1 MRVLFVTNEYPT
13 KDTPGASPCVL
24 EQQVALKKM
33 GYDVD
38 VLFIDKNKSN
48 LNYLK
53 AALSVFWNAQIRR
66 RYDVIHAHY
75 GFYCGLT
82 ARLQWRV
89 PVVVTYRGSDVMWS
103 REQPISRFVA
113 RHINQSVVM
122 TDEMKQ
128 QLGREDALIIPY
140 GIDLELFKPVPQEEA
155 RKKLNLPLDM
165 PLILFPYDP
174 GRTLKRFDLVEQAA
188 ALLKAEFPDVQV
200 LAIHNEPHE
209 NIAAYMNACDVMVLT
224 SKREGAPVAIRE
236 AMACNLP
243 IVSVDVGDVAEVI
256 KGTEG
261 CYLVK
266 HDAADIAEKLALV
279 LRSRQRTNGRL
290 AAQKM
295 SLDQSA
301 AQVAAIYSK
310 IVQPQYSVSQAKI

>member
-1 MRVLFVTNEYPT
+1 
-13 KDTPGASPCVL
+13 
-24 EQQVALKKM
+24 
-33 GYDVD
+33 

-53 AALSVFWNAQIRR
+53 AALTVFWNAQIRH
-66 RYDVIHAHY
+66 RYQIIHAHY
-75 GFYCGLT
+75 GFYCALT
-82 ARLQWRV
+82 ARMQWRI
-89 PVVVTYRGSDVMWS
+89 PVVVTFRGSDVMWE
-103 REQPISRFVA
+103 RERPISRFVA
-113 RHINQSVVM
+113 NHSYQSIVM

-140 GIDLELFKPVPQEEA
+140 GIDLEMFKPVPQADA
-155 RKKLNLPLDM
+155 RRKLNLPPDA

-174 GRTLKRFDLVEQAA
+174 GRSLKRFDLVEQAA
-188 ALLKAEFPDVQV
+188 EILKAEFPDVQV
-200 LAIHNEPHE
+200 LAVHNEPHE

-236 AMACNLP
+236 AMACNMP

-256 KGTEG
+256 NGTEG

-266 HDAADIAEKLALV
+266 HDAADIAEKLAWV

-301 AQVAAIYSK
+301 AQVAAIYTD
-310 IVQPQYSVSQAKI
+310 IVQSLYKTAPATKASSSNQ